1 MINPEWLQ
9 NHQEYNIPSRVA
21 DNGRLWGDLQ
31 DPEEMAEI
39 IKRAKMEKSELKKKK
54 KKTVEASKVTKRKNN
69 KGKGKEVLRDTA
81 PQASGSRPAPVP
93 THPASDDDIEDFY
106 E

>member
-9 NHQEYNIPSRVA
+9 DHQDFNIPSRIA

-39 IKRAKMEKSELKKKK
+39 IRRAKMEKSELKRK
-54 KKTVEASKVTKRKNN
+54 KKTVEASKVTKKKSN
-69 KGKGKEVLRDTA
+69 KGKGKEIPSNTA

-93 THPASDDDIEDFY
+93 TTPASDDDLEDIY
-106 E
+106 G